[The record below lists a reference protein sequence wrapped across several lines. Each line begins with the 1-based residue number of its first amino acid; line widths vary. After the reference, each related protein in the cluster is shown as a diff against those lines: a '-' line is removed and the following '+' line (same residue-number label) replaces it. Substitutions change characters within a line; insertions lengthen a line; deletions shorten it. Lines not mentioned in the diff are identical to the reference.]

1 MRLKS
6 LHSTEGGQG
15 VRPQTAS
22 ASHSARVAERRASVS
37 ADEVSLL
44 IEESLNRIMANR
56 AKQWIGRWKDIGLD
70 PAWGTIMKVLKAIT
84 CLLRPRRTSMPA

>member
-22 ASHSARVAERRASVS
+22 ASHSARVVERRASVS

-70 PAWGTIMKVLKAIT
+70 PAQAQEWVTKNSAT
-84 CLLRPRRTSMPA
+84 YTACHAAPH

>member
-70 PAWGTIMKVLKAIT
+70 PAQAQESLTKNSAT
-84 CLLRPRRTSMPA
+84 YTACHAAPH